1 MAFAFENFALN
12 DLVAK
17 PEDAMRLASLAAG
30 TGQRIP
36 AYGGE
41 YYRYWLGDAQ
51 VVVRTWNNYETG
63 EMEIGGMDTHAASDA
78 VWECEIADD
87 LTPEYYDCLS
97 RRLLVSGEQGG
108 AAVVEVVNADV
119 LPTFAVGT
127 KVKLNMVGF
136 PKWVQYYDNGEEYCA
151 AQKNKDEILEE
162 GDIYAYGYAVS
173 HDSESGIQT
182 DEENLVLLRG
192 VVKDVKVG
200 ESYMGMEPMT
210 TFIRTTVETVFG
222 DVELCHIAE
231 QVVEEQKEKVKV
243 GATVST
249 LCFLSGD
256 AAVGGLVGGVFF
268 DEETDI
274 ILLKNFF
281 ENGGADRLR
290 TAMHGECTYYSEVA
304 KEPVQGLDNVIAILK
319 DVEAALDADH
329 CYFAYPAR
337 ITEVEKVEG
346 KAPCSYGVGKK
357 CLLLAQGGPEQY
369 VALVFVET
377 DSFGRIRELRLSCDE
392 RYNFEKE

>member
-1 MAFAFENFALN
+1 MAFAFENFALQ

-41 YYRYWLGDAQ
+41 YYRYWMGDAQ

-87 LTPEYYDCLS
+87 LSPDYYDRLS
-97 RRLLVSGEQGG
+97 RRLLVSSEKGG

-119 LPTFAVGT
+119 LPTFAAGT

-136 PKWVQYYDNGEEYCA
+136 PKWVQYFTSGEEYAA
-151 AQKNKDEILEE
+151 AQKNKEEILGE
-162 GDIYAYGYAVS
+162 GEVYAYGYAVS
-173 HDSESGIQT
+173 HDPDSGIQT
-182 DEENLVLLRG
+182 DEENMMLIRG
-192 VVKDVKVG
+192 TVKDVKVG
-200 ESYMGMEPMT
+200 VSYMGMEPMT

-243 GATVST
+243 GATVSA
-249 LCFLSGD
+249 LCMLSGD
-256 AAVGGLVGGVFF
+256 AATGGLVGGVFF
-268 DEETDI
+268 NEETDL

-281 ENGGADRLR
+281 ENGDADRLR
-290 TAMHGECTYYSEVA
+290 TAMHGDCTYYSEVA
-304 KEPVQGLDNVIAILK
+304 KQPVHGLDSVIAVLK
-319 DVEAALDADH
+319 SVEEALDGEH
-329 CYFAYPAR
+329 CYFAYPAK
-337 ITEVEKVEG
+337 ITSVEKVEG
-346 KAPCSYGVGKK
+346 KAPCSYTEGKK

-392 RYNFEKE
+392 RYNFEKI